1 MERELAMQQSRKIG
15 TDVVNVVRE
24 YWEVVILKGL
34 FESAYG
40 KDIVFKGGTALRLVY
55 GSPRFSVDM
64 DFSLIKDT
72 LKNKFCSLVKHIVSP
87 FPELAIT
94 DCAEKYYTYLAEIKV
109 TVDYLDMPFR
119 IKIEISKRLQKNYKW
134 DLKLIVSPV
143 INIQVLAQV
152 AILDQLYRDKL
163 NCIKERAKSKDVFDL
178 WYITQQLK
186 LPFKP
191 RVIQIPKKILTRDLR
206 KYLPRNFWP
215 INEKLKNENL

>member
-1 MERELAMQQSRKIG
+1 
-15 TDVVNVVRE
+15 
-24 YWEVVILKGL
+24 
-34 FESAYG
+34 
-40 KDIVFKGGTALRLVY
+40 
-55 GSPRFSVDM
+55 
-64 DFSLIKDT
+64 
-72 LKNKFCSLVKHIVSP
+72 
-87 FPELAIT
+87 
-94 DCAEKYYTYLAEIKV
+94 
-109 TVDYLDMPFR
+109 MPFR

-215 INEKLKNENL
+215 IIEKLKNENL